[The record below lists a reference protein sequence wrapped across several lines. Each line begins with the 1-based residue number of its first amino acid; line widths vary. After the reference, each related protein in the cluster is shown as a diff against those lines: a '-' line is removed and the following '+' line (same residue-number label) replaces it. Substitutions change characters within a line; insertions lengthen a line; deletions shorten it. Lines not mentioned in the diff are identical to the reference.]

1 MKKRILWLRYLFI
14 ILALASFSVANAQDL
29 TVTGKVKDA
38 AEGSSIPGVTIV
50 VKGTTIGTVT
60 DIDGNFAIKV
70 QPGAVLVFSFMG
82 YTSQEVP
89 VAGKQVI
96 TVSLAA
102 SVTSL
107 NEVVVIGY
115 GTVKKSDATGAVS
128 AIDRKDFNQ
137 GAISSPQELIIG
149 KIAGVQVTT
158 LGGAP
163 GGDAIIRIRG
173 TSSING
179 NNDPLVV
186 IDGVPIDNDATSG
199 ARGSLSMINPD
210 DIETYTVLKDA
221 SATAIYG
228 ARASKGVILIT
239 TKKGKSGTGAN
250 KFIHEYSGNIS
261 IYTVPKTVSVLGAN
275 EFRAAVKQR
284 YPSDTGLLGYQLAE
298 RDFSNR
304 R

>member
-38 AEGSSIPGVTIV
+38 ADGSSIPGVTIV
-50 VKGTTIGTVT
+50 VKGTTIGAVT

-115 GTVKKSDATGAVS
+115 GTVKKSDATGAVT
-128 AIDRKDFNQ
+128 AVDKKDFNQ
-137 GAISSPQELIIG
+137 GSISSPQELIIG

-163 GGDAIIRIRG
+163 GGEAPRG
-173 TSSING
+173 IG
-179 NNDPLVV
+179 PRCR
-186 IDGVPIDNDATSG
+186 G
-199 ARGSLSMINPD
+199 AAPVR
-210 DIETYTVLKDA
+210 
-221 SATAIYG
+221 
-228 ARASKGVILIT
+228 
-239 TKKGKSGTGAN
+239 
-250 KFIHEYSGNIS
+250 HES
-261 IYTVPKTVSVLGAN
+261 
-275 EFRAAVKQR
+275 R
-284 YPSDTGLLGYQLAE
+284 E
-298 RDFSNR
+298 RRDHDH
-304 R
+304 